1 MPLDLSE
8 LRGKRITELV
18 STARSLGIDNAAG
31 LKKQE
36 LIFEIVR
43 KRPGGSS
50 GAHGEGVLETL
61 PDGFGFLRS
70 PDCNYLPGPD
80 DIYVSPSQIRLFNL
94 RTGDLVYGRVRAPK
108 EGERY
113 FALIRIEKVNG
124 RSPDEERDKILF
136 DNFAPIHP
144 QRVIAFDS
152 PDVRLRLIER
162 LLPLGFGQRIAVL
175 TPPRAG
181 RTTLLRDLCRAIHA
195 ANPDTIMMVLL
206 VDERPEEVSAMQEA
220 VTAEVLSSTFDEPPQ
235 RHVQV
240 SDMVIERAKRLV
252 EQGRDV
258 VLLVDS
264 LSRLARAHNAT
275 APTGGRELRG
285 GVDIAAIHKARRFFG
300 AGRSLDGG
308 GSLTMVATVL
318 TDTGHD
324 VDEVLLQ
331 EVQGTANAEIRLD
344 AELVADDLWPGI
356 DVRAT
361 FTRNVARLIG
371 AEDAETMRRFRQSL
385 STDRRAALEQ
395 VLATLTGAQGLESL
409 DYTGLDIAG

>member
-1 MPLDLSE
+1 MQLDLSH
-8 LRGKRITELV
+8 LRSQRITELV
-18 STARSLGIDNAAG
+18 STARDLGIDNAAG

-43 KRPGGSS
+43 HRAGGAS
-50 GAHGEGVLETL
+50 GAHGAGVLETL

-70 PDCNYLPGPD
+70 PDCSYLPGPD
-80 DIYVSPSQIRLFNL
+80 DIYVSPSQIRRFNL
-94 RTGDLVYGRVRAPK
+94 RTGDLVGGRVRAPK

-113 FALIRIEKVNG
+113 FALIKIETVNG
-124 RSPDEERDKILF
+124 RSPDDERDKILF

-144 QRVIAFDS
+144 RRRILLHSGDS
-152 PDVRLRLIER
+152 RLQVVNALM
-162 LLPLGFGQRIAVL
+162 PLGFGQRIAIL

-181 RTTLLRDLCRAIHA
+181 RTSLIRDLCVAISTS
-195 ANPDTIMMVLL
+195 NPGTVMMVLL
-206 VDERPEEVSAMQEA
+206 VDERPEEVSAMAEA
-220 VTAEVLSSTFDEPPQ
+220 VDAEVLSSTFDEPHQ

-240 SDMVIERAKRLV
+240 ADMVLERAKRLV

-264 LSRLARAHNAT
+264 LSRLARAFNAT

-285 GVDIAAIHKARRFFG
+285 GVDIAAIHRARRFFG

-308 GSLTMVATVL
+308 GSLTLIATVL

-331 EVQGTANAEIRLD
+331 EVQGTANGELRID
-344 AELVADDLWPGI
+344 AGLVAADVWPAV
-356 DVRAT
+356 DVRGS
-361 FTRNVARLIG
+361 FTRSMERLVGADVADTLR
-371 AEDAETMRRFRQSL
+371 DFRRTLAFDRTEAVAQTLEWAAKQSGE
-385 STDRRAALEQ
+385 AADHK
-395 VLATLTGAQGLESL
+395 VG
-409 DYTGLDIAG
+409 